1 MSLYHLTEDAEQDLR
16 DIARY
21 TLDNWG
27 IKQLEKYRSSLKKRF
42 ITIGKNEIIKRHF
55 SQKMPDVYVTKSGG
69 HFIFYLAEENQK
81 PIIIAVIH
89 ESRDILEH
97 LTARLNA

>member
-1 MSLYHLTEDAEQDLR
+1 
-16 DIARY
+16 
-21 TLDNWG
+21 
-27 IKQLEKYRSSLKKRF
+27 
-42 ITIGKNEIIKRHF
+42 
-55 SQKMPDVYVTKSGG
+55 MPDVYVTKSGG